1 MSAAGFKAVTTAATS
16 GASSSTPEVAA
27 ASASGIQRAMAA
39 PMVAALRGASLLGR
53 RLPCPPWSPAAAAAY
68 ATETRGSFWSRMNFL
83 RRDKAAAA
91 VPAQEEQEQEERQAM
106 VLMPRPEPRSRR
118 YDPPADL
125 EQRVRRAVG
134 EVYGEGDGDT
144 GTGARDWRHV
154 AVCADA
160 KKFELLARLAA
171 DLGGHRV
178 PNSRLHEVSHAGD
191 VLAFYG
197 EAVRDASR
205 FEDLASMPLPPNL
218 KIRWEESRA
227 E

>member
-1 MSAAGFKAVTTAATS
+1 MSAAGFKAATAVAGAAT
-16 GASSSTPEVAA
+16 TEAA
-27 ASASGIQRAMAA
+27 AAGIQRAMATL
-39 PMVAALRGASLLGR
+39 VAARRGASLLGS
-53 RLPCPPWSPAAAAAY
+53 RLPWSPAAAAAAY
-68 ATETRGSFWSRMNFL
+68 ATETRGAFWSRINFL
-83 RRDKAAAA
+83 RRDKAAA
-91 VPAQEEQEQEERQAM
+91 VPASAPAEEQERQRQAV
-106 VLMPRPEPRSRR
+106 VLVPRPEPRSRR

-134 EVYGEGDGDT
+134 EVYGAGDGAGDAA
-144 GTGARDWRHV
+144 GSGARDWRHV
-154 AVCADA
+154 AVGAGA

-178 PNSRLHEVSHAGD
+178 PNSRLHEVSKAGD

-197 EAVRDASR
+197 EAVRDSSR

-218 KIRWEESRA
+218 KIRWEESRG